1 MNSLGYN
8 LSGILSHNK
17 QISNFT
23 PMVVALIYNIQQSDN
38 TNPDMLAIMIL
49 LSNGEQFEKIVPY
62 NNDIV
67 KSICKQ
73 CPEATIYSG
82 SNNHHY
88 VKDFIFEQIL
98 DDRKIIHPLT
108 NEEIKIQNGYLFPG
122 SGTYTLP
129 SGEPLVIWNSRIA
142 GNKPKNIL
150 SYITSSSPV
159 VILEDNNSPIET
171 MVNAI
176 LENDCC
182 VTLPLAFAMLV
193 SRRDVVSEMGY
204 PLHGG
209 LYITAPQGA
218 GKTTLA
224 RQMLGYAVT
233 RQNTR
238 NPALFMES
246 VSTEAA
252 VRDSLSQ
259 NPGCV
264 VIIDDLCK
272 SSSRSIEKKRREL
285 GSAVLRL
292 AANEGDSAKKDKQG
306 TTQHNYCSCGIA
318 LTAEFVLDGQSELTR
333 SIFVN
338 ITEPLE
344 LTREI
349 QPSLTGGVLS
359 CFADWFANNYDTA
372 LEMLMKCCENPD
384 ILDVIGL
391 KDDAQYDF
399 FLRERR
405 IRDNFSLMRWAFDC
419 FIAMAKKIPTFSPCI
434 ERALYTKFWEAVRNS
449 LAKQLEVLNQI
460 QSQTKEGNIA
470 YLLKQAIDSK
480 KVFNVCKK
488 RDRNDLHTMDGII
501 WKKDSDKNILQ
512 IGLRQTS
519 IVQFIRHQNGYQTY
533 NSRKILQELK
543 DDGALVLQE
552 DNSFTV
558 HLGKRAE
565 NGKTNLPR
573 VVLIKYDVLS
583 DCAQKY

>member
-1 MNSLGYN
+1 MSNVIYN
-8 LSGILSHNK
+8 HEGTFVAHKL
-17 QISNFT
+17 ISNSIF
-23 PMVVALIYNIQQSDN
+23 MVTRRHINIQAETIQPEMIGLKILVNTGHEYDITVPCDDN
-38 TNPDMLAIMIL
+38 
-49 LSNGEQFEKIVPY
+49 
-62 NNDIV
+62 IV
-67 KSICKQ
+67 KNICAK
-73 CPEATIYSG
+73 CPQITIYG
-82 SNNHHY
+82 GLNNPKY
-88 VKDFIFEQIL
+88 IKDFIFDQIYC
-98 DDRKIIHPLT
+98 KQKMIHPIT

-129 SGEPLVIWNSRIA
+129 SGEPLVIWNNRIA
-142 GNKPKNIL
+142 GNKPKNIPF
-150 SYITSSSPV
+150 YIKNSASA
-159 VILEDNNSPIET
+159 ILLENNNSPIET

-176 LENDCC
+176 LQNDCC
-182 VTLPLAFAMLV
+182 ITLPLAFAMLV
-193 SRRDVVSEMGY
+193 SRRDIVSDMGY
-204 PLHGG
+204 PLRGG
-209 LYITAPQGA
+209 LYITATQGA

-224 RQMLGYAVT
+224 RQMLGYVVT
-233 RQNTR
+233 KQNTR

-252 VRDSLSQ
+252 VRDSLSE
-259 NPGCV
+259 NPGYV

-272 SSSRSIEKKRREL
+272 SSSRAIEKKRREL

-292 AANEGDSAKKDKQG
+292 AANEGDSAKKNKQG
-306 TTQHNYCSCGIA
+306 ETQHNYCTGGIA

-384 ILDVIGL
+384 ILNVIGL
-391 KDDAQYDF
+391 KDNAQYDF

-419 FIAMAKKIPTFSPCI
+419 FIAMAKKIPTFSPRI

-460 QSQTKEGNIA
+460 QSKTKEGNIA

-533 NSRKILQELK
+533 TSRKILQELK

-583 DCAQKY
+583 DCAEKY

>member
-1 MNSLGYN
+1 MSNVIYN
-8 LSGILSHNK
+8 HEGTFVAHKL
-17 QISNFT
+17 ISNSIF
-23 PMVVALIYNIQQSDN
+23 MVTRRHINIQAETIQPEMIGLKILVNTGHEYDITVPCDDN
-38 TNPDMLAIMIL
+38 
-49 LSNGEQFEKIVPY
+49 
-62 NNDIV
+62 IV
-67 KSICKQ
+67 KNICAK
-73 CPEATIYSG
+73 CPQITIYG
-82 SNNHHY
+82 GLNNPKY
-88 VKDFIFEQIL
+88 IKDFIFDQIYC
-98 DDRKIIHPLT
+98 KQKMIHPIT

-129 SGEPLVIWNSRIA
+129 SGEPLVIWNNRIA
-142 GNKPKNIL
+142 GNKPKNIPF
-150 SYITSSSPV
+150 YIKNSASA
-159 VILEDNNSPIET
+159 ILLENNNSPIET

-176 LENDCC
+176 LQNDCC
-182 VTLPLAFAMLV
+182 ITLPLAFAMLV
-193 SRRDVVSEMGY
+193 SRRDIVSDMGY
-204 PLHGG
+204 PLRGG

-224 RQMLGYAVT
+224 RQMLGYVVT
-233 RQNTR
+233 KQNTR

-252 VRDSLSQ
+252 VRDSLSE
-259 NPGCV
+259 NPGYV

-272 SSSRSIEKKRREL
+272 SSSRAIEKKRREL

-292 AANEGDSAKKDKQG
+292 AANEGDSAKKNKQG
-306 TTQHNYCSCGIA
+306 ETQHNYCTGGIA

-384 ILDVIGL
+384 ILNVIGL
-391 KDDAQYDF
+391 KDNAQYDF

-419 FIAMAKKIPTFSPCI
+419 FIAMAKKIPTFSPRI

-460 QSQTKEGNIA
+460 QSKTKEGNIA

-533 NSRKILQELK
+533 TSRKILQELN

-583 DCAQKY
+583 DCAEKY

>member
-1 MNSLGYN
+1 MSNVIYN
-8 LSGILSHNK
+8 HEGTFVAHKL
-17 QISNFT
+17 ISNSIF
-23 PMVVALIYNIQQSDN
+23 MVTRRHINIQAETIQPEMIGLKILVNTGHEYDITVPCDDN
-38 TNPDMLAIMIL
+38 
-49 LSNGEQFEKIVPY
+49 
-62 NNDIV
+62 IV
-67 KSICKQ
+67 KNICAK
-73 CPEATIYSG
+73 CPQITIYG
-82 SNNHHY
+82 GLNNPKY
-88 VKDFIFEQIL
+88 IKDFIFDQIYC
-98 DDRKIIHPLT
+98 KQKMIHPIT

-129 SGEPLVIWNSRIA
+129 SGEPLVIWNNRIA
-142 GNKPKNIL
+142 GNKPKNIPF
-150 SYITSSSPV
+150 YIKNSASA
-159 VILEDNNSPIET
+159 ILLENNNSPIET

-176 LENDCC
+176 LQNDCC
-182 VTLPLAFAMLV
+182 ITLPLAFAMLV
-193 SRRDVVSEMGY
+193 SRRDIVSDMGY
-204 PLHGG
+204 PLRGG

-224 RQMLGYAVT
+224 RQMLGYVVT
-233 RQNTR
+233 KQNTR

-252 VRDSLSQ
+252 VRDSLSE
-259 NPGCV
+259 NPGYV

-272 SSSRSIEKKRREL
+272 SSSRAIEKKRREL

-306 TTQHNYCSCGIA
+306 ETQHNYCTGGIA

-372 LEMLMKCCENPD
+372 LEILMNRCENPD

-391 KDDAQYDF
+391 SNDPQYDF

-419 FIAMAKKIPTFSPCI
+419 FIAMAKKNPTFSPHI
-434 ERALYTKFWEAVRNS
+434 ERALYTKFWKAVRNS

>member
-1 MNSLGYN
+1 MINLNYNSK
-8 LSGILSHNK
+8 GIFSNNK

-23 PMVVALIYNIQQSDN
+23 PIVVTLVYNSQQSDN
-38 TNPDMLAIMIL
+38 INPNMLAIIVL
-49 LSNGEQFEKIVPY
+49 LDNGEKYETIVPY
-62 NNDIV
+62 GNDIV

-73 CPEATIYSG
+73 CPKATIYSG
-82 SNNHHY
+82 TNNRQY
-88 VKDFIFEQIL
+88 IKDFIFQQVSGDE
-98 DDRKIIHPLT
+98 KIIYPLN
-108 NEEIKIQNGYLFPG
+108 NEEIKIQNGYLFPS

-129 SGEPLVIWNSRIA
+129 SGQRVVIWNSRVA
-142 GNKPKNIL
+142 GNNQKNIPF
-150 SYITSSSPV
+150 YTRNSSS
-159 VILEDNNSPIET
+159 VIIEDKNSPIKT

-193 SRRDVVSEMGY
+193 SRRDVVSDMGY
-204 PLHGG
+204 PLRGG

-224 RQMLGYAVT
+224 RQMLGYVVT
-233 RQNTR
+233 RQNTK

-272 SSSRSIEKKRREL
+272 SSSRAIEKKRREL

-306 TTQHNYCSCGIA
+306 ETQHNYCSGGIA
-318 LTAEFVLDGQSELTR
+318 LTAEFVLDGHSELTR

-338 ITEPLE
+338 ITEPLQ
-344 LTREI
+344 LTKEI

-372 LEMLMKCCENPD
+372 LEMLMNRCENPD
-384 ILDVIGL
+384 ILDVIDL
-391 KDDAQYDF
+391 NNDPQYDF

-419 FIAMAKKIPTFSPCI
+419 FIAMARKNPNFSLSI

-449 LAKQLEVLNQI
+449 LAKQLEVLNQL
-460 QSQTKEGNIA
+460 QTKTKEGNIA

-480 KVFNVCKK
+480 RVFNVCKK
-488 RDRNDLHTMDGII
+488 KDRNDLHTMDGII
-501 WKKDSDKNILQ
+501 WKKDSNKNILE

-519 IVQFIRHQNGYQTY
+519 IVQFIRHQNGYQDYT
-533 NSRKILQELK
+533 SRKILQQLR
-543 DDGALVLQE
+543 DDGALILQE

-583 DCAQKY
+583 DCAKKY

>member
-1 MNSLGYN
+1 MSNVIYN
-8 LSGILSHNK
+8 HEGTFVAHK
-17 QISNFT
+17 RISNSVF
-23 PMVVALIYNIQQSDN
+23 MVTRRYVNPQAGNIKPEMIGLKVLVDTGNEYDITVTYDDN
-38 TNPDMLAIMIL
+38 
-49 LSNGEQFEKIVPY
+49 
-62 NNDIV
+62 IV
-67 KSICKQ
+67 KSICAK
-73 CPEATIYSG
+73 CPQITIYG
-82 SNNHHY
+82 GLNNPKY
-88 VKDFIFEQIL
+88 IKDFIFEQIYC
-98 DDRKIIHPLT
+98 KQKMVHPIT

-122 SGTYTLP
+122 SGTYTLT
-129 SGEPLVIWNSRIA
+129 SGEPLVIWNNRIA
-142 GNKPKNIL
+142 GNKPKNIPF
-150 SYITSSSPV
+150 YIKNSAS
-159 VILEDNNSPIET
+159 VILLENNNSPIDT

-176 LENDCC
+176 LQNDCC
-182 VTLPLAFAMLV
+182 VTLPLTFAMVV
-193 SRRDVVSEMGY
+193 SRRDIVSDMGY
-204 PLHGG
+204 PLRGG

-224 RQMLGYAVT
+224 RQMLGYVVT
-233 RQNTR
+233 KQNPR

-252 VRDSLSQ
+252 VRDSLSE
-259 NPGCV
+259 NPGYV

-272 SSSRSIEKKRREL
+272 SSSRAIEKKRREL

-306 TTQHNYCSCGIA
+306 ETQHNYCTGGIA

-372 LEMLMKCCENPD
+372 LEMLMNRCENPD

-391 KDDAQYDF
+391 SNDPQYDF

-419 FIAMAKKIPTFSPCI
+419 FIAMAKKNPTFSPRI
-434 ERALYTKFWEAVRNS
+434 ERVLYTKFWEALRNS

-533 NSRKILQELK
+533 TSRKILQELK

-583 DCAQKY
+583 DCAEKY

>member
-1 MNSLGYN
+1 MSNVIYN
-8 LSGILSHNK
+8 HEGTFVAHKL
-17 QISNFT
+17 ISNSIF
-23 PMVVALIYNIQQSDN
+23 MVTRRHINIQAETIQPEMIGLKILVNTGHEYDITVPCDDN
-38 TNPDMLAIMIL
+38 
-49 LSNGEQFEKIVPY
+49 
-62 NNDIV
+62 IV
-67 KSICKQ
+67 KNICAK
-73 CPEATIYSG
+73 CPQITIYG
-82 SNNHHY
+82 GLNNPKY
-88 VKDFIFEQIL
+88 IKDFIFDQIYC
-98 DDRKIIHPLT
+98 KQKMIHPIT

-129 SGEPLVIWNSRIA
+129 SGEPLVIWNNRIA
-142 GNKPKNIL
+142 GNKPKNIPF
-150 SYITSSSPV
+150 YIKNSASA
-159 VILEDNNSPIET
+159 ILLENNNSPIET

-176 LENDCC
+176 LQNDCC
-182 VTLPLAFAMLV
+182 ITLPLAFAMLV
-193 SRRDVVSEMGY
+193 SRRDIVSDMGY
-204 PLHGG
+204 PLRGG

-224 RQMLGYAVT
+224 RQMLGYVVT
-233 RQNTR
+233 KQNTR

-252 VRDSLSQ
+252 VRDSLSE
-259 NPGCV
+259 NPGYV

-272 SSSRSIEKKRREL
+272 SSSRAIEKKRREL

-292 AANEGDSAKKDKQG
+292 AANEGDSAKKNKQG
-306 TTQHNYCSCGIA
+306 ETQHNYCTGGIA

-384 ILDVIGL
+384 ILNVIGL
-391 KDDAQYDF
+391 KDNAQYDF

-419 FIAMAKKIPTFSPCI
+419 FIAMAKKIPTFSPRI

-460 QSQTKEGNIA
+460 QSKTKEGNIA

-533 NSRKILQELK
+533 TSRKILQELK

-583 DCAQKY
+583 DCAEKY